1 MLNYAGRILIVAA
14 LLLTIPQ
21 FSYAQDQDEVGR
33 ISTVS
38 TAVPFLRITP
48 DARSGAMGDV
58 GIGLSPDVNAQF
70 YNVAK
75 LPFADEELGLSM
87 SYSPWL
93 RSLGISDIFL
103 AHLAAYYK
111 IGELQTI
118 SMSLKYFNLGN
129 ITFTSQTGDFLREFK
144 PREFAVDVAY
154 ARRLSDNFGIG
165 LTLRYIY
172 SNLASGTNVDGILIK
187 PGHAAGADIAFFY
200 NKDLSIGKKDLKGN
214 VTFGATISN
223 LGSKISYSDD
233 AINQDFIPT
242 NLGLGT
248 GFTIW
253 PNELH
258 SVGIFFDL
266 NKLLVPSPIQTDRI
280 DNSTGEEGSDGIID
294 PEFDENSNGVADYKE
309 QSPIGAVFTSFG
321 DAEGGFKEEMQEFN
335 ISVGSEYWY
344 NELFALRLGYF
355 WEHPQKGN
363 RKYFTAGLGVKYS
376 VFGLDFSYLVPTSNE
391 RNPLDNT
398 LRFTIKF
405 DFDELGGNEADVVG
419 EDVFD

>member
-1 MLNYAGRILIVAA
+1 MFKYAAGKSIT
-14 LLLTIPQ
+14 LLLLLLIAAPSQGQTNEEI
-21 FSYAQDQDEVGR
+21 GR
-33 ISTVS
+33 LSTVS

-48 DARSGAMGDV
+48 DARSGALGDA
-58 GIGLSPDVNAQF
+58 GIGLSPDVNSQF
-70 YNVAK
+70 FSAAK
-75 LPFADEELGLSM
+75 LPFTEQELGLSM

-111 IGELQTI
+111 IGSLQTI

-144 PREFAVDVAY
+144 PREFAIDVAY
-154 ARRLSDNFGIG
+154 ARRLSDNFSIG
-165 LTLRYIY
+165 LALRYIY

-187 PGHAAGADIAFFY
+187 PGHAVGADLSFFY
-200 NKDLSIGKKDLKGN
+200 MKDMSIGKKDLKGEI
-214 VTFGATISN
+214 TFGTTISN
-223 LGSKISYSDD
+223 IGSKISYSSD
-233 AINQDFIPT
+233 AINQDFIPA

-248 GFTIW
+248 GFAIW

-258 SVGIFFDL
+258 SIGVYLDL
-266 NKLLVPSPIQTDRI
+266 NKLLVPSPINTDK
-280 DNSTGEEGSDGIID
+280 DNDGTID
-294 PEFDENSNGVADYKE
+294 PEYDKNGNTVADYKE
-309 QSPIGAVFTSFG
+309 QSPISAMFTSFA
-321 DAEGGFKEEMQEFN
+321 DAEGGFKEEMREFN

-344 NELFALRLGYF
+344 NELFALRVGYF
-355 WEHPQKGN
+355 WEHPTKGN

-398 LRFTIKF
+398 LRFTLKF
-405 DFDELGGNEADVVG
+405 DFDDLGGR
-419 EDVFD
+419 EDLEKDLLE

>member
-1 MLNYAGRILIVAA
+1 MINYAGKIVLTAVM
-14 LLLTIPQ
+14 LLTA
-21 FSYAQDQDEVGR
+21 FNLSAQTNDEVGR
-33 ISTVS
+33 LSTVS

-58 GIGLSPDVNAQF
+58 GIGISPDVNAQY
-70 YNVAK
+70 YNAAK
-75 LPFADEELGLSM
+75 IPFAKPELGLAM

-103 AHLAAYYK
+103 AHLGAYYK
-111 IGELQTI
+111 IGDLQSI

-129 ITFTSQTGDFLREFK
+129 ITFTSQTGDFIREFK
-144 PREFAVDVAY
+144 PREFAIDVAY
-154 ARRLSDNFGIG
+154 ARRLSENFGIG

-187 PGHAAGADIAFFY
+187 PGHAVGADLAFFFM
-200 NKDLSIGKKDLKGN
+200 KELSMGKNNMKSE
-214 VTFGATISN
+214 ISWGLTLSN
-223 LGSKISYSDD
+223 IGSKISYSDD
-233 AINQDFIPT
+233 AINQDFIPA
-242 NLGLGT
+242 NFGT
-248 GFTIW
+248 GFGFNIF

-258 SVGIFFDL
+258 SIGIFFDV
-266 NKLLVPSPIQTDRI
+266 NKLMVPSPINTDL
-280 DNSTGEEGSDGIID
+280 DNDGVID

-309 QSPIGAVFTSFG
+309 QSPISAMFTSWA
-321 DAEGGFKEEMQEFN
+321 DAEGGFKEEMREFN
-335 ISVGSEYWY
+335 LSVGTEYWY

-355 WEHPQKGN
+355 WEHPTKGN
-363 RKYFTAGLGVKYS
+363 RNYFTAGLGVKYS

-405 DFDELGGNEADVVG
+405 DFDELGGGPKEYDQQLL
-419 EDVFD
+419 E